1 MAPPAAAN
9 TADCTHCSILPG
21 GGENFVSILK
31 FGRYIYLEGL
41 AAHDALEAAQ
51 VVNVGHGAH
60 HQVVGG
66 EDQPA
71 PVTLHPEYPETIQS
85 SEQLSSKFVFILSR
99 ARYY

>member
-1 MAPPAAAN
+1 MAPLATAN
-9 TADCTHCSILPG
+9 TADCTHCSIVTLP
-21 GGENFVSILK
+21 ETLLVIH
-31 FGRYIYLEGL
+31 LERL

-66 EDQPA
+66 EHQAA
-71 PVTLHPEYPETIQS
+71 PVTLHPEYPEMEHGALNVDLNS
-85 SEQLSSKFVFILSR
+85 FSR